1 MITFLSKAEVCISWE
16 MLFYECSN
24 CLFMCKNQLSFRFT
38 TRKGMHLCAPPVTEE
53 QWVKENI
60 KFLDTR
66 LKMCKE
72 TKFRVCNLSQSYHI
86 FSHSV
91 VVLVPQLSSIVLD
104 DIKLAGQQACHCYC
118 ISPAAGHF
126 LFSGFRL
133 THDFVY
139 IVDQNLDVKVLLM
152 QNHKLLNYE
161 TTRQNI
167 LLRQSYWA
175 LNRPPTMWT

>member
-1 MITFLSKAEVCISWE
+1 
-16 MLFYECSN
+16 
-24 CLFMCKNQLSFRFT
+24 
-38 TRKGMHLCAPPVTEE
+38 MHLCAPPVTEE

-167 LLRQSYWA
+167 LLRQSY
-175 LNRPPTMWT
+175 